1 MRPES
6 REDDRGR
13 KSEEVGDI
21 THEEASFEEQYR
33 EAAISCF
40 RYLGFTSFE
49 QVDRLTIAQYE
60 IMMEALRYRI
70 VDDEYRA
77 HRQAFLNFAAQAQ
90 EKNLG
95 RKQCQYTKDSEN
107 FFDYEKEL
115 KNVKEKKH
123 KKSDPRFVG
132 ISKLLKKGGRTDGR
146 IL

>member
-90 EKNLG
+90 KKSG
-95 RKQCQYTKDSEN
+95 KKTVPVYKRFRN

-115 KNVKEKKH
+115 KNVKEKKQQEERSAFCWNIQVV
-123 KKSDPRFVG
+123 KERRANRWQN
-132 ISKLLKKGGRTDGR
+132 L
-146 IL
+146 

>member
-70 VDDEYRA
+70 IQGTSASLSEFCCPGA
-77 HRQAFLNFAAQAQ
+77 EKIWEENSASIQKIPKFLR
-90 EKNLG
+90 L
-95 RKQCQYTKDSEN
+95 
-107 FFDYEKEL
+107 
-115 KNVKEKKH
+115 
-123 KKSDPRFVG
+123 
-132 ISKLLKKGGRTDGR
+132 
-146 IL
+146 

>member
-70 VDDEYRA
+70 VDDEY
-77 HRQAFLNFAAQAQ
+77 FLNVAAQAQ
-90 EKNLG
+90 KKSG
-95 RKQCQYTKDSEN
+95 KKTVPVYKRFRN

>member
-13 KSEEVGDI
+13 KSEEVGGVA
-21 THEEASFEEQYR
+21 HEEVSFEEQYR
-33 EAAISCF
+33 EVAISCF

-77 HRQAFLNFAAQAQ
+77 HRQAFLNLRPKRK
-90 EKNLG
+90 KNPE
-95 RKQCQYTKDSEN
+95 RKQCQYTSDSVISLTM
-107 FFDYEKEL
+107 K
-115 KNVKEKKH
+115 KN
-123 KKSDPRFVG
+123 
-132 ISKLLKKGGRTDGR
+132 
-146 IL
+146 

>member
-1 MRPES
+1 MKR
-6 REDDRGR
+6 R
-13 KSEEVGDI
+13 
-21 THEEASFEEQYR
+21 
-33 EAAISCF
+33 AAISCF

-90 EKNLG
+90 KKSG
-95 RKQCQYTKDSEN
+95 KKTVPVYKRFRN

>member
-13 KSEEVGDI
+13 KSEEAGGVA
-21 THEEASFEEQYR
+21 HEEVSFEEQYR
-33 EAAISCF
+33 EVAISCF

-77 HRQAFLNFAAQAQ
+77 HQPGL
-90 EKNLG
+90 
-95 RKQCQYTKDSEN
+95 SE
-107 FFDYEKEL
+107 FCGPSA
-115 KNVKEKKH
+115 
-123 KKSDPRFVG
+123 KKSEENSASIQAIP
-132 ISKLLKKGGRTDGR
+132 
-146 IL
+146 

>member
-90 EKNLG
+90 KKSG
-95 RKQCQYTKDSEN
+95 KKQCQYTKDSEISSTM
-107 FFDYEKEL
+107 K
-115 KNVKEKKH
+115 KN
-123 KKSDPRFVG
+123 
-132 ISKLLKKGGRTDGR
+132 
-146 IL
+146 

>member
-21 THEEASFEEQYR
+21 THEEVSFEEQYR
-33 EAAISCF
+33 EVAISCF

-90 EKNLG
+90 KNLG
-95 RKQCQYTKDSEN
+95 RKQCQYTKDSEISSTM
-107 FFDYEKEL
+107 K
-115 KNVKEKKH
+115 KN
-123 KKSDPRFVG
+123 
-132 ISKLLKKGGRTDGR
+132 
-146 IL
+146 

>member
-13 KSEEVGDI
+13 KSEEVGGVA
-21 THEEASFEEQYR
+21 HEEVSFEEQYR
-33 EAAISCF
+33 EVAISCF

-90 EKNLG
+90 KKSGKIRRNI
-95 RKQCQYTKDSEN
+95 QI
-107 FFDYEKEL
+107 
-115 KNVKEKKH
+115 VKE
-123 KKSDPRFVG
+123 RRVNRWQNL
-132 ISKLLKKGGRTDGR
+132 IA
-146 IL
+146 

>member
-40 RYLGFTSFE
+40 RYFGFTSFE

-90 EKNLG
+90 KKSG
-95 RKQCQYTKDSEN
+95 KKTVPVYKRFRN

-115 KNVKEKKH
+115 KNVKEKKR

>member
-90 EKNLG
+90 K
-95 RKQCQYTKDSEN
+95 KS
-107 FFDYEKEL
+107 
-115 KNVKEKKH
+115 VKEKKH

>member
-21 THEEASFEEQYR
+21 SHEEVSFEEQYR
-33 EAAISCF
+33 EVAISCF

-70 VDDEYRA
+70 DRKST
-77 HRQAFLNFAAQAQ
+77 RLNSSHPSSSRMPSSA
-90 EKNLG
+90 
-95 RKQCQYTKDSEN
+95 
-107 FFDYEKEL
+107 
-115 KNVKEKKH
+115 
-123 KKSDPRFVG
+123 
-132 ISKLLKKGGRTDGR
+132 
-146 IL
+146 